1 MKNAL
6 TLLALCAALLASP
19 ASAACLAEYK
29 AKTSNPTRY
38 QHSTMSVPDSACTVG
53 AAASV
58 VRSRLAGQGWQ
69 LLTIVKVT
77 PGG

>member
-1 MKNAL
+1 MKKAL

-19 ASAACLAEYK
+19 ASAACVAEYK
-29 AKTSNPTRY
+29 AKKSNPTQY
-38 QHSTMSVPDSACTVG
+38 QHSTMSVPDSACSPG

-77 PGG
+77 PSG